1 VKKSRTEFL
10 LDPFV
15 QLGASIR
22 DNVTNFVKDFVD
34 DVKFVT
40 TRDFSEVVTPKTVF
54 LAGGSATTSSA
65 RTAQAKR
72 RVNASDA
79 YGSNNMTM
87 FEKVH
92 SDSEYGGGS
101 TCSSEVVFSPGD
113 GSSPQPQCEGE
124 AIPAFVRFQ
133 GELNFTADR
142 NAKRKTFGF
151 CAAQAIC
158 LRTMDLKVCSF
169 GTIDRYHR

>member
-1 VKKSRTEFL
+1 MKKSKTEFML
-10 LDPFV
+10 EPFI
-15 QLGASIR
+15 QLGVSIR
-22 DNVTNFVKDFVD
+22 DNVTNFVQDFVN

-54 LAGGSATTSSA
+54 LAGGSTSTSSA

-72 RVNASDA
+72 RVNASDSH
-79 YGSNNMTM
+79 GSNNMTM

-92 SDSEYGGGS
+92 SDSEYGGAS
-101 TCSSEVVFSPGD
+101 TCSSEVVFAQDDS
-113 GSSPQPQCEGE
+113 PQCEGE
-124 AIPAFVRFQ
+124 AIASYVRFQ
-133 GELNFTADR
+133 GHLNFTSDR

-158 LRTMDLKVCSF
+158 LRTMDLKVSGYLGC
-169 GTIDRYHR
+169 